1 VAANVT
7 FQLSPDTESGTKN
20 SIKPAGHAI
29 SAERGMFLF
38 SEVFGDI
45 ILNPS
50 SIFTSGIKEVNNI
63 WRQRCV
69 GIITMAPSLPKM

>member
-7 FQLSPDTESGTKN
+7 FQLSLDTKSDTKN

-29 SAERGMFLF
+29 FAEREMFLF
-38 SEVFGDI
+38 SEDFGDI

-50 SIFTSGIKEVNNI
+50 SIFTSGVKEAGNI
-63 WRQRCV
+63 WRQRCI
-69 GIITMAPSLPKM
+69 GIIIVAPSLPKI